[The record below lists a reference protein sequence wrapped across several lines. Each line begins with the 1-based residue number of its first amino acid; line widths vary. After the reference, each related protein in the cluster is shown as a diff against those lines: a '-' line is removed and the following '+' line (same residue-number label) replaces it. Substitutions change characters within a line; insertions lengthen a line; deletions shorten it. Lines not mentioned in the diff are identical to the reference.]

1 MRKCVAAGVPAGVI
15 ACAAFSLISAVRA
28 QEAAQSTP
36 PPPEAEQSESDKEA
50 KAAPAGPVPL
60 PDLVVTTDK
69 KKTKKKAAKKE
80 VAPATTSA
88 GGGDS
93 SGATQGSGSGSAE
106 SDGVVLGGTALSDTG
121 TTVFDS
127 KNVQMRTDGSGDANT
142 FLRNLPNVQ
151 FQNDIDDDPG
161 VNLYE
166 LINTRP
172 LELSISGAQTYENNF
187 ILNGVSISNVTGPV
201 EPHTNDDLENEGNDV
216 PNLNAV
222 YGMHSQ
228 TVFVPS
234 EFIGTATIIDSNAS
248 AEYGQFQGGVV
259 LYDLARPPTDRYHAS
274 VIYSRH
280 TDDQVNYILATP
292 TGTNPLD
299 RVAPT
304 FTRENLA
311 ASVGAPI
318 TPDFGFIIQ
327 ASRKT
332 AETVKQKEYKVHGD
346 YGGYVQEESQNI
358 FLRAAAETRTDIGRF
373 TLDTAFTDYS
383 QIWESDGWQDLN
395 MDAQTKSSTTRI
407 EYLGDLPDI
416 AAPAIGLGGVTL
428 KSTAFYNDSNT
439 INDSTDGAA
448 YAWVSTRRVNDP
460 TLGWIETFHDDK
472 NDDWCRPDPIDSLSS
487 TAIQDNTMCY
497 QGGYDDKETGQTDI
511 GLQAQLRGDLLW
523 GRFLIGGEAKSI
535 EGRRAR
541 PDDFVYYSTFATAS
555 GDTAA
560 RTPPSGSYDCDGADA
575 CTENQFARTK
585 IVSSAFSVE
594 ETVTALHGY
603 AEVDQTLDWFNF
615 RTGVR
620 VDYEDYF
627 KNVNVAPRLVGTI
640 TVMPGLSVTGGY
652 NRYYLGES
660 LYYAL
665 RDSQPYSYS
674 QTRGLISGTDTVGD
688 WNPPSSKRIYG
699 FKDSDLT
706 TPFHDEYT
714 GTVRIVDPLLGG
726 HWRIRYLE
734 RYGRE
739 QFASES
745 CGSGCKKMTNDAE
758 SFYRSASAEYT
769 KFWRT
774 PGATFLD
781 AAGISFGATWSEQS
795 LSKATYVDDDES
807 DEFIWYKEQSY
818 TKESFTAVSG
828 NLDIPIRLGATVATS
843 WFADRLWLSLSAGYN
858 LGYEG
863 VYDTGDDEMHAHNG
877 ADREHDVYEDRSFGA
892 VLQLDLD
899 ARYFVTEQA
908 YINVHVNN
916 LLNTAGNAVT
926 TNDHPWIVGRSVWV
940 ETGLRF

>member
-1 MRKCVAAGVPAGVI
+1 MAWAQDVSPVPVPPEPEEIKIEDQTEPSGDGSTPLPGIMIDSPVVSTASSSDESDNAVGDGGGQSTGTGDAAAEEVPEGVI
-15 ACAAFSLISAVRA
+15 
-28 QEAAQSTP
+28 
-36 PPPEAEQSESDKEA
+36 
-50 KAAPAGPVPL
+50 
-60 PDLVVTTDK
+60 
-69 KKTKKKAAKKE
+69 
-80 VAPATTSA
+80 
-88 GGGDS
+88 
-93 SGATQGSGSGSAE
+93 
-106 SDGVVLGGTALSDTG
+106 LGGAAISDTG
-121 TTVFDS
+121 TTVFDAR
-127 KNVQMRTDGSGDANT
+127 NVMMRTDGGGDANT
-142 FLRNLPNVQ
+142 FMRNLPNVQ
-151 FQNDIDDDPG
+151 YQNDIDTDPG
-161 VNLYE
+161 VNLFE

-201 EPHTNDDLENEGNDV
+201 EPHSNDDLENEGDDV

-248 AEYGQFQGGVV
+248 AEYGEFQGGVV
-259 LYDLARPPTDRYHAS
+259 LYDLARPPTDGYHAS
-274 VIYSRH
+274 VIYNRQ
-280 TDDQVNYILATP
+280 TDQMVNYILATP
-292 TGTNPLD
+292 NGTNPLNKA
-299 RVAPT
+299 APT
-304 FTRENLA
+304 FTVENLA

-318 TPDFGFIIQ
+318 TNEFAFILQ

-332 AETVKQKEYKVHGD
+332 AETQKQKEYKLYSD
-346 YGGYVQEESQNI
+346 YGGYVTEDSENI
-358 FLRAAAETRTDIGRF
+358 FLRAATELKTDIGRF
-373 TLDTAFTDYS
+373 TFDTAHTRYS
-383 QIWESDGWQDLN
+383 QLWQSDGWKDLEL
-395 MDAQTKSSTTRI
+395 DVQTESSTTQL
-407 EYLGDLPDI
+407 EYLAALPAV
-416 AAPAIGLGGVTL
+416 AAPNVGLGGVTL
-428 KSTAFYNDSNT
+428 KSRAYYNDSNT

-448 YAWVSTRRVNDP
+448 YAWVSTRRKKDS
-460 TLGWIETFHDDK
+460 TLGWVETFHDDQF
-472 NDDWCRPDPIDSLSS
+472 DDWCRPDPIDSLSS
-487 TAIQDNTMCY
+487 TATQDNTMCY
-497 QGGYDDKETGQTDI
+497 QGGYDDKETGQTDV

-560 RTPPSGSYDCDGADA
+560 RTPPSGSYDCNGGDA
-575 CTENQFARTK
+575 CNENQFARIK
-585 IVSSAFSVE
+585 IVSSAFDVQ

-603 AEVDQTLDWFNF
+603 AEVDQTLLDWFNF

-627 KNVNVAPRLVGTI
+627 KQTNIAPRLAATI
-640 TVMPGLSVTGGY
+640 TVLPGLSVTGGY
-652 NRYYLGES
+652 NRYYLGET

-674 QTRGLISGTDTVGD
+674 QSRGLVSGDTVGD
-688 WNPPSSKRIYG
+688 WNPPSSQRVYG

-714 GTVRIVDPLLGG
+714 GTVRVVDPLLGG
-726 HWRIRYLE
+726 QWRLRYLE
-734 RYGRE
+734 RYGRD

-745 CGSGCKKMTNDAE
+745 CGSGCTQMTNGAE

-774 PGATFLD
+774 PMSAYLD
-781 AAGISFGATWSEQS
+781 AAGISLGATWSEQS

-807 DEFIWYKEQSY
+807 ADLIWYQGQSY

-828 NLDIPIRLGATVATS
+828 NLDIPVRLGATVSTS
-843 WFADRLWLSLSAGYN
+843 WFADTLWLSLSAGYN

-863 VYDTGDDEMHAHNG
+863 VYDTGNDEMHTHDG
-877 ADREHDVYEDRSFGA
+877 VDREHDVYGDRSFGA

-908 YINVHVNN
+908 YVNVRVNN

-926 TNDHPWIVGRSVWV
+926 DPDHPWIVGRSFWV
-940 ETGLRF
+940 ESGLRF